1 MCAAALRMN
10 GRSMPAMDIMI
21 ESAVRYLKIISL
33 VSITAFLFIRYK
45 YHKVLFRF
53 YVLGVKFVLQV
64 LFIL

>member
-1 MCAAALRMN
+1 MASRMN

-64 LFIL
+64 FFIL